1 MASERHRGV
10 LPAYDQGYHQ
20 MSGRHILLACLLL
33 VVFAVACGC
42 QNDQVIIDKH
52 EQALLDEAE

>member
-1 MASERHRGV
+1 
-10 LPAYDQGYHQ
+10 

-52 EQALLDEAE
+52 EQALLDEAD

>member
-1 MASERHRGV
+1 MACERHRGV
-10 LPAYDQGYHQ
+10 LPGCYQ

-33 VVFAVACGC
+33 LAFAVACGC
-42 QNDQVIIDKH
+42 QSDQVIIDKH